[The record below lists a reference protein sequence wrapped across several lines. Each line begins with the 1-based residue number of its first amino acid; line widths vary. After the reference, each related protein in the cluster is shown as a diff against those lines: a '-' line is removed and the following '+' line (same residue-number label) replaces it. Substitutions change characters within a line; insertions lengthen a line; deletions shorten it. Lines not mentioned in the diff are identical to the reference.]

1 MRLSNTLSR
10 GGDGQIECGDLCTSS
25 VISDV
30 LHKVVDDDSHG
41 RKSSPAP
48 CPPNSKLSDSAL
60 EKKVPSKGNLQ
71 SSLVFSR
78 LFPDIKEEPG
88 HGPIIHPSY
97 YLYTYDKM
105 VAPNVS
111 LRKEGEVSHEVL
123 GALLKQ
129 HYSRRTLTHDSQPT
143 TDLPAS
149 PSSIAEEAKSH
160 HTGEANERRQPPP
173 SVAMETSLGGK
184 QHAPIPTEGKDNGA
198 EDDKDRIMLEIVQMY
213 RRQQEKL
220 NSTLQ
225 KQLQLEMEL
234 EAVRGGE
241 AARLRELSAEQLE
254 LQNELEAVHTEHAQR
269 LGEVR
274 QEQRQLEHRLEQLR
288 QQSCAC
294 QPKEQEVQ
302 YNAQLCELRCRLERA
317 EAERQELQEELCRE
331 REAREKLE
339 LMISQLQQQMA
350 QSGTKG
356 SRSSSPAQPPTPSA
370 SPQSQHSLSSPAP
383 EVTSR

>member
-1 MRLSNTLSR
+1 
-10 GGDGQIECGDLCTSS
+10 
-25 VISDV
+25 
-30 LHKVVDDDSHG
+30 
-41 RKSSPAP
+41 
-48 CPPNSKLSDSAL
+48 
-60 EKKVPSKGNLQ
+60 
-71 SSLVFSR
+71 
-78 LFPDIKEEPG
+78 
-88 HGPIIHPSY
+88 
-97 YLYTYDKM
+97 M

-123 GALLKQ
+123 GPCSNSTTAGEHSSTITSPPQIFPDLIPPLQ
-129 HYSRRTLTHDSQPT
+129 RRPNPT
-143 TDLPAS
+143 TQAKRTSAADLLRQS
-149 PSSIAEEAKSH
+149 PWRLA
-160 HTGEANERRQPPP
+160 P
-173 SVAMETSLGGK
+173 GGK
-184 QHAPIPTEGKDNGA
+184 QHAPIPMEGKDSGA

-294 QPKEQEVQ
+294 QPKEQEAQ

-331 REAREKLE
+331 RESREKLE
-339 LMISQLQQQMA
+339 LMISQLQLQTA

-356 SRSSSPAQPPTPSA
+356 SRSSSPAHPPTPSA
-370 SPQSQHSLSSPAP
+370 SPQSQHSLSSPCP
-383 EVTSR
+383 EVSSR

>member
-1 MRLSNTLSR
+1 
-10 GGDGQIECGDLCTSS
+10 
-25 VISDV
+25 
-30 LHKVVDDDSHG
+30 KVTDDKIRG
-41 RKSSPAP
+41 RKSSPGP
-48 CPPNSKLSDSAL
+48 CLANSKLSNNGL
-60 EKKVPSKGNLQ
+60 EEKLPSKGNSQ
-71 SSLVFSR
+71 SSPVFSR

-88 HGPIIHPSY
+88 QSPIIHPNY

-111 LRKEGEVSHEVL
+111 LRKEGEVSQEVL

-129 HYSRRTLTHDSQPT
+129 HYGKRTFCHDNQPP

-149 PSSIAEEAKSH
+149 PSSVTEEARSH
-160 HTGEANERRQPPP
+160 HIGEAHERRQPTLP
-173 SVAMETSLGGK
+173 VTMETSMGGK
-184 QHAPIPTEGKDNGA
+184 QHAPISKMGKDSSM

-274 QEQRQLEHRLEQLR
+274 LEQRQLEHRLEQLK
-288 QQSCAC
+288 QQSCVC
-294 QPKEQEVQ
+294 HPKEQEAQ

-317 EAERQELQEELCRE
+317 ETERQELQEELCRE

-339 LMISQLQQQMA
+339 LMISQLQQQMIR
-350 QSGTKG
+350 SGN
-356 SRSSSPAQPPTPSA
+356 SPPTPSA
-370 SPQSQHSLSSPAP
+370 SPQSQHSPSSPAP
-383 EVTSR
+383 EVTSG